1 MATVQASFYPSCAG
15 LHTALDDA
23 YIKIHRRVMT
33 MLIETDFFSSRK
45 TWVLYFQGI
54 HHVGWMCK
62 SLRKLKKFL
71 TFTSL
76 HKYTQWKNQVLV
88 CGRWHKK
95 YVRHLSALCSP
106 DNTGVKGNIAGE
118 LNKYTRVQWGE
129 GLRTL
134 LVLKWV
140 SVQRVTL
147 VHNIVLHVWK
157 LLRMYIFKIFIT
169 YTHKRQVLK

>member
-1 MATVQASFYPSCAG
+1 
-15 LHTALDDA
+15 
-23 YIKIHRRVMT
+23 MT